1 MTNTQP
7 REFTG
12 KHMLLVVFLFFGT
25 IITVNL
31 IMAYNA
37 TRSWTGLV
45 VKNSYV
51 ESQKFN
57 DYLAAEAAQ
66 KALGWQGSVAY
77 DKGLLSYKLLDKTG
91 SPIKVEYAEAEV
103 RRPSHERE
111 DQMLTLYPANDRYEA
126 TFELGYGAWDVFVT
140 TKGADG
146 TPYVHRER
154 ILVQ

>member
-1 MTNTQP
+1 MANSKP
-7 REFTG
+7 RQFTG

-25 IITVNL
+25 IISVNM

-37 TRSWTGLV
+37 IRSWTGLV

-57 DYLAAEAAQ
+57 AHLAAEAAQ
-66 KALGWQGSVAY
+66 KALGWKGSVAY
-77 DKGLLSYKLLDKTG
+77 ADGLLSYELLNKDG
-91 SPIKVEYAEAEV
+91 QPVKVEYAAAEV

-111 DQMLTLYPANDRYEA
+111 DQTLTLYPANDRYEA

-140 TKGADG
+140 TKSADG

>member
-1 MTNTQP
+1 MQHMKQ

-25 IITVNL
+25 IITVNM

-66 KALGWQGSVAY
+66 DALGWQPSVAY
-77 DKGLLSYKLLDKTG
+77 EDGVLRYRLADKDG
-91 SPIKVEYAEAEV
+91 SPIMIEYAEV
-103 RRPSHERE
+103 QLRRPSHERE
-111 DQMLTLYPANDRYEA
+111 DQLLTLYPNGDVYEA
-126 TFELGYGAWDVFVT
+126 RYELGYGAWDVFVT
-140 TKGADG
+140 TKDETG